1 MADRKKESFVT
12 GAAVLTASTVVI
24 KILGA
29 VFKIPLSNII
39 GKSAMGDF
47 GVAYNIYA
55 LLLTLSTAGLPV
67 ALSRMVSA
75 ADALGRENQVKRTF
89 RVARGAFFVLGLLS
103 TLFMLIF
110 SRYLADFMGSV
121 EAEAAISMLAPALL
135 FVCLMSAY
143 RGYTQGLGNMVPTSV
158 SQIIETLCKVVFG
171 LSAAW
176 LLIRRGY
183 SGSVGAAGGIFG
195 VTVGTVLGL
204 VYIVPATLR
213 LDRRRTKP
221 SGSPD
226 VPLGRSE
233 TLKQLILIG
242 VPIIIGSCVLNLV
255 AMVDTKMIFG
265 RLQNALGY
273 SYETAR
279 ALYGTYFNS
288 QTLYNLPSSFAV
300 PMVTSAIPAIAAY
313 VAERKTKDA
322 AQVLGASLKLM
333 NLLAMPMAVG
343 MGVLAAPLMG
353 GLYGDT
359 DPAADA
365 VLSVLSAAGYGV
377 CIMMVTNA
385 ILQAY
390 GHERLPILTI
400 AAGGVCKIAVNYVLL
415 GSPRFNVVGAAV
427 GNVACYGVISLL
439 NLLIIRR
446 KAPDCPKLLPLFLR
460 PLLASLL
467 MGGCAWGSF
476 VLLRSLFR
484 SLGLFQGGRMFF
496 LAPAVLA
503 VGVGVVAYLVFIIL
517 LKAITKDELELVPKG
532 DRIAKLL
539 RVN

>member
-12 GAAVLTASTVVI
+12 GAAVLTASTIII

-67 ALSRMVSA
+67 ALSRMVSV
-75 ADALGRENQVKRTF
+75 ADALGRHNQVKRTF
-89 RVARGAFFVLGLLS
+89 RVARAAFFVLGMTS
-103 TLFMLIF
+103 TLIMLLF
-110 SRYLADFMGSV
+110 SRYLADFMGSP
-121 EAEAAISMLAPALL
+121 EAEAAISVLSPALVC
-135 FVCLMSAY
+135 VCLMSAY
-143 RGYTQGLGNMVPTSV
+143 RGYTQGLGNMVPTSI

-176 LLIRRGY
+176 ILIRRGQ
-183 SGSVGAAGGIFG
+183 SGSTGAAGGIFG
-195 VTVGTVLGL
+195 VTMGTVLGL

-213 LDRRRTKP
+213 IDRKRAHP
-221 SGSPD
+221 SSSPD
-226 VPLGRSE
+226 VPESRRQ
-233 TLKQLILIG
+233 TLKELVIFG

-273 SYETAR
+273 PYEAAR

-288 QTLYNLPSSFAV
+288 QTLYNLPSAFAV

-313 VAERKTKDA
+313 VAGRKTRDA
-322 AQVLGASLKLM
+322 SQVLGASLKLM

-359 DPAADA
+359 DPAAGA
-365 VLSVLSAAGYGV
+365 ILSVLSAAGYGV

-390 GHERLPILTI
+390 GYERLPILTI

-415 GSPRFNVVGAAV
+415 GNPDVNIVGAAV
-427 GNVACYGVISLL
+427 GNVACYLVISVL
-439 NLLIIRR
+439 NLVIIRK
-446 KAPDCPKLLPLFLR
+446 KAPDCPKLLPLFIR

-467 MGGCAWGSF
+467 MGGCAWGTY
-476 VLLRSLFR
+476 VLLRSLFG
-484 SLGLFQGGRMFF
+484 SMGLFQGGRMLF

-503 VGVGVVAYLVFIIL
+503 VAVGVAAYLVFVIV
-517 LKAITKDELELVPKG
+517 LKAITREELELVPKG
-532 DRIAKLL
+532 DKIAKLL
-539 RVN
+539 RVR